1 MSAPQ
6 KKGAKEA
13 LFLMYPIVT
22 IFGRPIGT
30 YALSS
35 VAGILL
41 AGWYACRAAR
51 RRGVDDNEII
61 VLLLVSAVGILLGSH
76 VLYALTNLPA
86 LLRYLSESANLSLG
100 DWFRGLLPYVGGA
113 VFYGGLLGGLAAGA
127 LYLRI
132 RRLPFAAYADIAAPA
147 IPLFHAFGRIG
158 CFLGGCCYGI
168 PWEGGITYTRALSPE
183 ANGVARFPVQ
193 LLESA
198 LLFALFFLLAALFRR
213 GALRGKLLAL
223 YLAVYAVLRF
233 LLEFL
238 RGDAIRGVYFGL
250 STSQWISLAI
260 LLALGVAALAR
271 ACARRRAR
279 ASA

>member
-1 MSAPQ
+1 M
-6 KKGAKEA
+6 GAKEA
-13 LFLMYPIVT
+13 LFPMYPIVT

-86 LLRYLSESANLSLG
+86 LLRYLSESANLPLG

-213 GALRGKLLAL
+213 GALRAKLLAL

>member
-1 MSAPQ
+1 M
-6 KKGAKEA
+6 GAKEA
-13 LFLMYPIVT
+13 LFPMYPIVT

-51 RRGVDDNEII
+51 RRGVDDNEIL

-213 GALRGKLLAL
+213 GALRAKLLAL

>member
-1 MSAPQ
+1 
-6 KKGAKEA
+6 
-13 LFLMYPIVT
+13 MYPIVT

-113 VFYGGLLGGLAAGA
+113 VFY
-127 LYLRI
+127 
-132 RRLPFAAYADIAAPA
+132 
-147 IPLFHAFGRIG
+147 
-158 CFLGGCCYGI
+158 
-168 PWEGGITYTRALSPE
+168 LS
-183 ANGVARFPVQ
+183 
-193 LLESA
+193 L
-198 LLFALFFLLAALFRR
+198 
-213 GALRGKLLAL
+213 
-223 YLAVYAVLRF
+223 
-233 LLEFL
+233 
-238 RGDAIRGVYFGL
+238 IH
-250 STSQWISLAI
+250 I
-260 LLALGVAALAR
+260 
-271 ACARRRAR
+271 
-279 ASA
+279 

>member
-1 MSAPQ
+1 M
-6 KKGAKEA
+6 GAKEA
-13 LFLMYPIVT
+13 LFPMYPIVT

-86 LLRYLSESANLSLG
+86 LLRYLSESANLPLG

>member
-1 MSAPQ
+1 M
-6 KKGAKEA
+6 GAKEA
-13 LFLMYPIVT
+13 LFPMYPIVT

-86 LLRYLSESANLSLG
+86 LLRYLSESANLPLE

-213 GALRGKLLAL
+213 GALRAKLLAL

>member
-1 MSAPQ
+1 M
-6 KKGAKEA
+6 GAKEA
-13 LFLMYPIVT
+13 LFPMYPIVT

-61 VLLLVSAVGILLGSH
+61 VLLLVSAMGILLGSH

-198 LLFALFFLLAALFRR
+198 LLFALFLLLAALFRR
-213 GALRGKLLAL
+213 GALRAKLLAL

-260 LLALGVAALAR
+260 LLALGVAALSR

>member
-1 MSAPQ
+1 M
-6 KKGAKEA
+6 GAKEA
-13 LFLMYPIVT
+13 LFPMYPIVT

-76 VLYALTNLPA
+76 VLYALTNLSA

-198 LLFALFFLLAALFRR
+198 LLFAPFFLLAALFRR
-213 GALRGKLLAL
+213 GALRAKLLAL

>member
-1 MSAPQ
+1 M
-6 KKGAKEA
+6 GAKEA
-13 LFLMYPIVT
+13 LFPMYPIVT

-61 VLLLVSAVGILLGSH
+61 VLLLVSAMGILLGSH

-213 GALRGKLLAL
+213 GALRAKLLAL
-223 YLAVYAVLRF
+223 YLAVYAALRF

-279 ASA
+279 ASV

>member
-1 MSAPQ
+1 M
-6 KKGAKEA
+6 GAKEA
-13 LFLMYPIVT
+13 LFPMYPIVT

-86 LLRYLSESANLSLG
+86 LLRYLSESANLPLE

-213 GALRGKLLAL
+213 GALRAKLLAL

-260 LLALGVAALAR
+260 LLALGVVALAR

>member
-1 MSAPQ
+1 
-6 KKGAKEA
+6 
-13 LFLMYPIVT
+13 MYPIVT

-86 LLRYLSESANLSLG
+86 LLRYLSESANLPLG

-147 IPLFHAFGRIG
+147 IPFFHAFGRIG

-213 GALRGKLLAL
+213 GALRAKLLAL

>member
-1 MSAPQ
+1 M
-6 KKGAKEA
+6 GAKEA
-13 LFLMYPIVT
+13 LFPMYPIVT

-213 GALRGKLLAL
+213 GALRGRLLAL

>member
-1 MSAPQ
+1 M
-6 KKGAKEA
+6 GAKEA
-13 LFLMYPIVT
+13 LFPMYPIVT

-35 VAGILL
+35 IVGILL

-213 GALRGKLLAL
+213 GALRAKLLAL

>member
-1 MSAPQ
+1 M
-6 KKGAKEA
+6 GAKEA
-13 LFLMYPIVT
+13 LFPMYPIVT

-213 GALRGKLLAL
+213 GALRAKLLAL

>member
-1 MSAPQ
+1 
-6 KKGAKEA
+6 
-13 LFLMYPIVT
+13 MYPIVT

-76 VLYALTNLPA
+76 VLYAL
-86 LLRYLSESANLSLG
+86 
-100 DWFRGLLPYVGGA
+100 
-113 VFYGGLLGGLAAGA
+113 LGGLAVGA

-198 LLFALFFLLAALFRR
+198 LLFALFLLLAALFRR
-213 GALRGKLLAL
+213 GALRGRLLAL

>member
-1 MSAPQ
+1 M
-6 KKGAKEA
+6 GAKAA
-13 LFLMYPIVT
+13 LFPMYPIVT

>member
-1 MSAPQ
+1 M
-6 KKGAKEA
+6 GAKEA
-13 LFLMYPIVT
+13 LFPMYPIVT

-86 LLRYLSESANLSLG
+86 LLRYLSESANLPLG

-213 GALRGKLLAL
+213 GALRAKLLAL

-271 ACARRRAR
+271 ACVRRRAR

>member
-1 MSAPQ
+1 M
-6 KKGAKEA
+6 GAKEA
-13 LFLMYPIVT
+13 LFPMYPIVT

-86 LLRYLSESANLSLG
+86 LLRYLSESANLPLG

-213 GALRGKLLAL
+213 GALRGRLLAL

>member
-1 MSAPQ
+1 M
-6 KKGAKEA
+6 GAKEA
-13 LFLMYPIVT
+13 LFPMYPIVT

-86 LLRYLSESANLSLG
+86 LLRYLSESANLPLE

-238 RGDAIRGVYFGL
+238 RGDAIRGVYFGR

>member
-1 MSAPQ
+1 M
-6 KKGAKEA
+6 GAKEA
-13 LFLMYPIVT
+13 LFPMYPIVT

>member
-1 MSAPQ
+1 
-6 KKGAKEA
+6 
-13 LFLMYPIVT
+13 MYPILY
-22 IFGRPIGT
+22 FAGRPIGT
-30 YALSS
+30 YTLCAI
-35 VAGILL
+35 VGILL

-51 RRGVDDNEII
+51 VRKQDENEVII
-61 VLLLVSAVGILLGSH
+61 LLLVSVVGILLGSH
-76 VLYALTNLPA
+76 LLYALTNLGP
-86 LLRYLSESANLSLG
+86 LLIAWQESAGQGFMLRLEAVA
-100 DWFRGLLPYVGGA
+100 PYVGGA

-198 LLFALFFLLAALFRR
+198 LLFALFFLLAALFRL

>member
-13 LFLMYPIVT
+13 LFPMYPIVT

-86 LLRYLSESANLSLG
+86 LLRYLSASANLSLG

-213 GALRGKLLAL
+213 GALCGKLLAL

>member
-1 MSAPQ
+1 
-6 KKGAKEA
+6 
-13 LFLMYPIVT
+13 MYPIVT

-41 AGWYACRAAR
+41 AGWYACWAAR

-86 LLRYLSESANLSLG
+86 LLRYLSASANLSLG

>member
-1 MSAPQ
+1 
-6 KKGAKEA
+6 
-13 LFLMYPIVT
+13 MYPIVT

-86 LLRYLSESANLSLG
+86 LLRYLSASANLSLG

-113 VFYGGLLGGLAAGA
+113 VFYGGLLGGLAASA

-213 GALRGKLLAL
+213 GALRAKLLAL

-260 LLALGVAALAR
+260 LLALGGAALAR

>member
-1 MSAPQ
+1 M
-6 KKGAKEA
+6 GAKEA
-13 LFLMYPIVT
+13 LFPMYPIVT

-183 ANGVARFPVQ
+183 ANGVARFHVQ

-213 GALRGKLLAL
+213 GALRAKLLAL

>member
-1 MSAPQ
+1 M
-6 KKGAKEA
+6 GAKEA
-13 LFLMYPIVT
+13 LFPMYPIVT

-168 PWEGGITYTRALSPE
+168 PWEGGITYTRALTPE

-213 GALRGKLLAL
+213 GALRAKLLAL